1 MAGVN
6 VLREHPTLDGVLL
19 AGTDLGVYVSVDDGA
34 SWSSLSRGLPTA
46 PVMDLDVHPG
56 TSRLVAVTHGL
67 SAFALDLEGLP
78 VPD

>member
-1 MAGVN
+1 
-6 VLREHPTLDGVLL
+6 
-19 AGTDLGVYVSVDDGA
+19 
-34 SWSSLSRGLPTA
+34 
-46 PVMDLDVHPG
+46 MDLDVHPG